1 MNAAISET
9 RARHSDP
16 LEHRWGERISL
27 DIPVEI
33 SASGRH
39 LGHGRLRNASISG
52 GFIET
57 SLEQPVFF
65 NLVVTLPALAGCT
78 ALPGDLAASVVR
90 RDAAGFAVEWR
101 DMACVRVNEL
111 LEKISGRRVENL
123 RGDSVFALEKPPCA
137 FA

>member
-9 RARHSDP
+9 RERHSDP

-52 GFIET
+52 GFVET

-65 NLVVTLPALAGCT
+65 NLVVTLPALAGC
-78 ALPGDLAASVVR
+78 AASVVR